1 MQSLIISGKLPST
14 KDECATLA
22 ALNLRIY
29 ELSYIRM
36 MEEEEERRR
45 MKMAAAAAKKSKDT
59 MGSFRVGGGTT
70 QGGGGGAGGDATR
83 GDVSHDDEIS
93 NTNTNFA
100 NRSNNAIQEEEED
113 EQQLHANENNQVTT
127 TTKTTTIEVI
137 KKKRSSSSAASKPL
151 VIVGKDGA
159 SVVNLAQPRDSLIST
174 QSATLIMPVIVS
186 NGCESM
192 LIYLRSCSCFSTY
205 AAARIVSVGQLVSP
219 NYQRSNDMLKLIK
232 VFNIHTLMIDF
243 NTTNFTYYIFNLFM
257 LQIKKDKLSK
267 TSYYNNELKLK
278 EQYVKMCRNLNC
290 FGCVLFTVKEI
301 VYETNTNTNV
311 VTFKKVKRLLAIKP
325 NKISLIDAKT
335 KALVTSQRMTDLKSW
350 YSGDGYYNLTPIFLL
365 NSTSS
370 PFVQQQQP
378 PFMSAHASSSS
389 SSPHTN
395 PAVSF
400 LAHLFRLTNANSR
413 IDINKL
419 FVIEFRTCKWHLQID
434 DFHSL
439 KSITCILLDQSL
451 DMGIDSNPLMLDL
464 TISEH
469 FQNRLE
475 YKIFIIIITVVFTIF
490 VKAVFLAIFFN

>member
-1 MQSLIISGKLPST
+1 
-14 KDECATLA
+14 
-22 ALNLRIY
+22 
-29 ELSYIRM
+29 
-36 MEEEEERRR
+36 
-45 MKMAAAAAKKSKDT
+45 
-59 MGSFRVGGGTT
+59 
-70 QGGGGGAGGDATR
+70 
-83 GDVSHDDEIS
+83 
-93 NTNTNFA
+93 
-100 NRSNNAIQEEEED
+100 
-113 EQQLHANENNQVTT
+113 
-127 TTKTTTIEVI
+127 
-137 KKKRSSSSAASKPL
+137 
-151 VIVGKDGA
+151 
-159 SVVNLAQPRDSLIST
+159 
-174 QSATLIMPVIVS
+174 
-186 NGCESM
+186 
-192 LIYLRSCSCFSTY
+192 
-205 AAARIVSVGQLVSP
+205 
-219 NYQRSNDMLKLIK
+219 
-232 VFNIHTLMIDF
+232 
-243 NTTNFTYYIFNLFM
+243 M

-475 YKIFIIIITVVFTIF
+475 YSIFIIIVVVFTSFIISLIL
-490 VKAVFLAIFFN
+490 FLESMLII